1 MMNQN
6 QIIPR
11 KGDVIISPKTNRPIR
26 VGSTAWRGLAR
37 DGLVPNYYTDP
48 KVLCNDTYTGEEE
61 VETKINEL
69 NQTLPYTHQAVRGRG
84 HYKNQIVS
92 RVKQPNVEVITKATA
107 KKASRLMKEKSNELE
122 DMDEEE
128 LERELEKLIL
138 GEIVKKKSN
147 PIGITNKKVS
157 LTPFSQPRR
166 GRPAKN
172 FSLRCDSSE
181 FETTDLE
188 TTEVES
194 SQVESDGDDY

>member
-37 DGLVPNYYTDP
+37 EGLVPNYYTDP
-48 KVLCNDTYTGEEE
+48 KVLCNTQTEEE

-92 RVKQPNVEVITKATA
+92 RVKQPGVEIITKTTA
-107 KKASRLMKEKSNELE
+107 KKASKLMKEKSNELE

-138 GEIVKKKSN
+138 GEIVRKKSK
-147 PIGITNKKVS
+147 PIGITNKNVS
-157 LTPFSQPRR
+157 ITPFSQPRR

-194 SQVESDGDDY
+194 SQVESDGNDY

>member
-37 DGLVPNYYTDP
+37 EGLVPNYYTDP
-48 KVLCNDTYTGEEE
+48 KVLCNTQTEEE

-92 RVKQPNVEVITKATA
+92 RVKQPGVEVITKATA
-107 KKASRLMKEKSNELE
+107 KKASKLMKEKSNELE

-138 GEIVKKKSN
+138 GEIVKKKSK

-157 LTPFSQPRR
+157 LTPVNPSGRR

-194 SQVESDGDDY
+194 SQVESDGNDY

>member
-26 VGSTAWRGLAR
+26 VGSTAWRSLAR
-37 DGLVPNYYTDP
+37 EGIVPNYYTDP
-48 KVLCNDTYTGEEE
+48 KVLCNAQSEEE
-61 VETKINEL
+61 VESKINEL

-92 RVKQPNVEVITKATA
+92 RVKQPGVEIITKTTA
-107 KKASRLMKEKSNELE
+107 KKASKLMKEKSNELE

-138 GEIVKKKSN
+138 GEIVKKKSK
-147 PIGITNKKVS
+147 PIGITNKKIS
-157 LTPFSQPRR
+157 ITPFSQPRR

-194 SQVESDGDDY
+194 SQVESDGNDY